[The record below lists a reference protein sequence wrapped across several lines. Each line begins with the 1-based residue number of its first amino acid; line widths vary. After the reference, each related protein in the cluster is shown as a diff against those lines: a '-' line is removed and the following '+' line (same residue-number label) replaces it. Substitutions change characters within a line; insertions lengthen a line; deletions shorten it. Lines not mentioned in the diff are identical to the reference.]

1 MNTFF
6 SPSPDSAQAAAAAA
20 QSAMLEGAP
29 AVVEGWQSIDSSS
42 STGFSASAFVALET
56 GGATGLRH

>member
-20 QSAMLEGAP
+20 QSAMLERGP
-29 AVVEGWQSIDSSS
+29 AVVDEG
-42 STGFSASAFVALET
+42 STAVVAGFF
-56 GGATGLRH
+56 R